1 MTLRNLRKA
10 LMQGQDIQ
18 TQWAGTLLG
27 KSRGRDRCR
36 GKGRVHR
43 EGEGWVQE
51 EGTGTQGGEGQVQRG
66 EGQVH
71 RAGKGRCKEGRGTRA
86 DPFRS
91 GPPAEK
97 YFGAEGHL

>member
-1 MTLRNLRKA
+1 
-10 LMQGQDIQ
+10 MQGQDIQ

-27 KSRGRDRCR
+27 KSWGRDRCR
-36 GKGRVHR
+36 GEGRVHR

-51 EGTGTQGGEGQVQRG
+51 EGTVTQGGEGQVQWG

-71 RAGKGRCKEGRGTRA
+71 RAGRGNCKEGRGTRA
-86 DPFRS
+86 DLFRS

>member
-1 MTLRNLRKA
+1 
-10 LMQGQDIQ
+10 MQGQDTQ

-36 GKGRVHR
+36 GRGGCTERGRGGCRRRGQAHKGGRDR
-43 EGEGWVQE
+43 CS
-51 EGTGTQGGEGQVQRG
+51 GGR
-66 EGQVH
+66 
-71 RAGKGRCKEGRGTRA
+71 GRCKEGRGTRA
-86 DPFRS
+86 DLFRS